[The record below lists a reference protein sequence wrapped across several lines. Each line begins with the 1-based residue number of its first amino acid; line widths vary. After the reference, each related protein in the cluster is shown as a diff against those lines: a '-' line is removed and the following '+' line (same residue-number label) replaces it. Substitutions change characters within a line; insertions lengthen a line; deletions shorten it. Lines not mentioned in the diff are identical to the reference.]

1 MHMTAEQTADEMI
14 GQYNATL
21 AHLLD
26 NMTPDERKS
35 VGNAKTAI
43 LDCINQF
50 GDHGWVALSAILADA
65 QD

>member
-1 MHMTAEQTADEMI
+1 MTAEQTADEMI

-21 AHLLD
+21 AHPLD

-35 VGNAKTAI
+35 VSNAKTAI

-50 GDHGWVALSAILADA
+50 GDHGWVALSAILADV
-65 QD
+65 QE

>member
-1 MHMTAEQTADEMI
+1 M
-14 GQYNATL
+14 
-21 AHLLD
+21 LD